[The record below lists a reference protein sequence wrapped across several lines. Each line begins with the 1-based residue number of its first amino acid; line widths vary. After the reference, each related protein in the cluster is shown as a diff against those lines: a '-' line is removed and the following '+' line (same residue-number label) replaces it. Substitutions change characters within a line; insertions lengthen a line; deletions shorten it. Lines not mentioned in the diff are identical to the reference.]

1 MHNKTA
7 IQSVFDIV
15 ENLSAENIIDHST
28 KVLLLEELTE
38 LLEVERQQ
46 IIDAHR
52 SAWMNGNL
60 CKLVKGE
67 DYYNQK
73 YNQDGKSL

>member
-15 ENLSAENIIDHST
+15 ENLSAENIIDHTT
-28 KVLLLEELTE
+28 KILLLEELNE

-60 CKLVKGE
+60 CKLVKAE

-73 YNQDGKSL
+73 YNQSK